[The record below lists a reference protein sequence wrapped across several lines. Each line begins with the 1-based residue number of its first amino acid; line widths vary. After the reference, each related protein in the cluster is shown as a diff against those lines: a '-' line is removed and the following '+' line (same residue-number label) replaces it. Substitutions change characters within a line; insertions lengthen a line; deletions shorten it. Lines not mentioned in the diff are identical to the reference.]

1 MRQYGFI
8 IGSLL
13 FCVSACIP
21 NRQLVYLPNPEFNAE
36 TPTTVYNN
44 RQVYELQPQDI
55 LSVRIKTLDTETED
69 YFNIQAGDGFQPI
82 NPAGLYVNGYSINA
96 RGMITLPEV
105 GEIKVGGLTLEQAEA
120 KIKEAVGVYINN
132 TTILVKLVS
141 FKITVLGEVNSPGY
155 YYIYNEQATVLEV
168 LGMAGDLT
176 DFGNRENI
184 TLIRQTG
191 QGNEAVLINLKD
203 PRLLASPYYYLQ
215 PNDALYVQPLRAKA
229 ARNNVN
235 TFGILSVLFTGLSTG
250 VLILNYVN
258 NNRGTN

>member
-1 MRQYGFI
+1 MRQYSFF

-13 FCVSACIP
+13 LCASACIP

-44 RQVYELQPQDI
+44 RQVYQLQPQDI
-55 LSVRIKTLDTETED
+55 LSVRIKTLDTDTEN
-69 YFNIQAGDGFQPI
+69 YFNIQASDGFQPLNI
-82 NPAGLYVNGYSINA
+82 AGLYVNGYSINA
-96 RGMITLPEV
+96 RGMISIPEV

-141 FKITVLGEVNSPGY
+141 FKVTVLGEVNAPGY

-191 QGNEAVLINLKD
+191 QGNEAILLNLKD
-203 PRLLASPYYYLQ
+203 PGLLASPYYYLQ
-215 PNDALYVQPLRAKA
+215 PNDALYVQPLQAKA
-229 ARNNVN
+229 IRNNVN

-258 NNRGTN
+258 NNRN